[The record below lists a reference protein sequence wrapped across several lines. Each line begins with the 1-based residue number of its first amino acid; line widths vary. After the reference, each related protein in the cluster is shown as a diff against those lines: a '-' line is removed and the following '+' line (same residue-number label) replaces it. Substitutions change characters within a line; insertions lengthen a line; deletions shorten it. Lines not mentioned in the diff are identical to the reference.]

1 MADALTFVSTLESTS
16 ELTKKSFNYELI
28 INQRGLRIVG
38 CTVRLSHCIRVETAR
53 RPWNPRPTQPQ
64 PRIRPNPLGA
74 VSVTPMSIA
83 IA

>member
-64 PRIRPNPLGA
+64 PRSRRINRSTPRP
-74 VSVTPMSIA
+74 T
-83 IA
+83 